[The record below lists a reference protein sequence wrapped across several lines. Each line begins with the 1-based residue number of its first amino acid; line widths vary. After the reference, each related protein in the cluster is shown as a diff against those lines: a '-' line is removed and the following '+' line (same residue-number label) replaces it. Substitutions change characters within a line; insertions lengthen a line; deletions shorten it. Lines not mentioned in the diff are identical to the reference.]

1 MTGRPLTVHLL
12 VLTLLAI
19 GTVLLVAVYTN
30 PTLHMRLSDLGL
42 C

>member
-1 MTGRPLTVHLL
+1 MTGRPLALHLL
-12 VLTLLAI
+12 VLAMCAV